1 MFNRFN
7 LDRFKKAQSSDPFG
21 IGETRGAIPEKSSV
35 ASQTTAVAA
44 GRATGTVIYA
54 SSTQPIRSPVTKSQ
68 EHAAQT
74 HANQQQQQQ
83 QKQQQQQQPQQQQE
97 QEQVVAI
104 TIGGGSST
112 WQPPEWAVVP
122 KPGVYS
128 LEVLKDGVSAG
139 SIPLDKKRSLFG
151 RQTTTCDYVL
161 EHPSLSRQHAAVV
174 HRKNGSVFVID
185 LGSVHGTYVS
195 NERLLKDIPVEI
207 EPGQSLR
214 FAASTRTY
222 VLRKTIPQPPPPS
235 PLPSAAAATDL
246 ASSDEAHF
254 AATAAVTA
262 WPGVREHQQEQQQL
276 PPPPDKGD
284 PEAVAQY
291 NMVLNLLGLPA
302 GDYNLGNTGA
312 GPSRRA
318 VERERKRKREEGGGE
333 EGGEV
338 EAAAEGGK
346 GGDERGADKA
356 GEGRNGKANDEE
368 PTGKKHKVG
377 APSTAAAGG
386 SSKPHAALSTS
397 EAASRARRAR
407 VKFRDEQGGL
417 LVEVVGFSDG
427 AHVGAEP
434 GPVGVK
440 EGGSLMG
447 RFDSLVQTVVI
458 PRVRTKNTAAGGGSP
473 GSTSAS
479 MSASTS
485 AAAQSSQSGLSVAA
499 SPSPALQ
506 AVSSPTPSA
515 RPSPSVAS
523 PSSKVSVADRMKWYM
538 ERVKSP
544 KQQGLYGGLGEENV
558 LVKRSESWAEAR
570 DNGAGMNSGAGSGGA
585 SGAASARQEKG
596 DVSSAAEDDSRDLF
610 HAAQ

>member
-1 MFNRFN
+1 MFNRYN

-21 IGETRGAIPEKSSV
+21 IGETRAAALEKSSA
-35 ASQTTAVAA
+35 ASQATVVAA
-44 GRATGTVIYA
+44 GRAT
-54 SSTQPIRSPVTKSQ
+54 
-68 EHAAQT
+68 
-74 HANQQQQQQ
+74 
-83 QKQQQQQQPQQQQE
+83 
-97 QEQVVAI
+97 
-104 TIGGGSST
+104 
-112 WQPPEWAVVP
+112 
-122 KPGVYS
+122 GVYS

-222 VLRKTIPQPPPPS
+222 VLRKAIPQPPPPS
-235 PLPSAAAATDL
+235 PLPPAAAATDL
-246 ASSDEAHF
+246 ATSEEAPF
-254 AATAAVTA
+254 AATAATTA
-262 WPGVREHQQEQQQL
+262 WPGAREHQQEQQQL
-276 PPPPDKGD
+276 PPPPDKDD

-302 GDYNLGNTGA
+302 GEFNLGNTGA

-333 EGGEV
+333 EGGEA
-338 EAAAEGGK
+338 EAAAEGRK
-346 GGDERGADKA
+346 GGDERRADKA
-356 GEGRNGKANDEE
+356 GEGRNGKAGDEE
-368 PTGKKHKVG
+368 PTGKKHKAG
-377 APSTAAAGG
+377 APSTEAVGG

-447 RFDSLVQTVVI
+447 RFDSLVRTVVI

-473 GSTSAS
+473 GST
-479 MSASTS
+479 SASTS

-515 RPSPSVAS
+515 LLSPSAAAS
-523 PSSKVSVADRMKWYM
+523 PSGKVSVADRMKWYM

-544 KQQGLYGGLGEENV
+544 KQQGLYGGLGDENV

-570 DNGAGMNSGAGSGGA
+570 DNGATNLNSGAGTGGAAGGAGGGA
-585 SGAASARQEKG
+585 SAGQESRDG
-596 DVSSAAEDDSRDLF
+596 SGAAEDDDRDLF
-610 HAAQ
+610 RAAH

>member
-7 LDRFKKAQSSDPFG
+7 LDRFKKAQSSDPFE
-21 IGETRGAIPEKSSV
+21 IGETRGATPEKSSV
-35 ASQTTAVAA
+35 ASQATVVAA
-44 GRATGTVIYA
+44 GRATGTIIYA
-54 SSTQPIRSPVTKSQ
+54 TSAQPVRSPFTKSQ
-68 EHAAQT
+68 ERAPQT
-74 HANQQQQQQ
+74 HATQQQHQQ
-83 QKQQQQQQPQQQQE
+83 QKLQQVPQQQQE

-139 SIPLDKKRSLFG
+139 SIPLDKKRALFG

-222 VLRKTIPQPPPPS
+222 VLRKAIPAALPPS

-246 ASSDEAHF
+246 ASSEEAPL
-254 AATAAVTA
+254 ASTAAATA

-276 PPPPDKGD
+276 PPPPDKDD

-302 GDYNLGNTGA
+302 GEFNLGNTSA

-318 VERERKRKREEGGGE
+318 VERERKRKRGEGGMEGGE
-333 EGGEV
+333 E
-338 EAAAEGGK
+338 EAAAGGEK
-346 GGDERGADKA
+346 GGDERGGDKA
-356 GEGRNGKANDEE
+356 GEGRNGKADDRE
-368 PTGKKHKVG
+368 PAGKKHKAG
-377 APSTAAAGG
+377 ATSAAAAAGT
-386 SSKPHAALSTS
+386 SCKPQVALSTS

-479 MSASTS
+479 TS
-485 AAAQSSQSGLSVAA
+485 AAAQSSQSGFSTAA

-515 RPSPSVAS
+515 RPSPLVAS
-523 PSSKVSVADRMKWYM
+523 PGSKVSVADRMKWYM
-538 ERVKSP
+538 KRVKSP

-558 LVKRSESWAEAR
+558 LVNRSESWAEAR
-570 DNGAGMNSGAGSGGA
+570 DNGATNMNSGAGAGGA
-585 SGAASARQEKG
+585 VGGAAGAASAGQEKRDG
-596 DVSSAAEDDSRDLF
+596 SSAAEEDSRDLF
-610 HAAQ
+610 HAAH